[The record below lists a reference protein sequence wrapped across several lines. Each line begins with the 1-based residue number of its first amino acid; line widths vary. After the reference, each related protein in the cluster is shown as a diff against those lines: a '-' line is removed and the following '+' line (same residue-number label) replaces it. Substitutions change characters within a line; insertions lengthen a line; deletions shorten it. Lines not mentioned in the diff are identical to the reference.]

1 MKTQIRRGVFE
12 TNSSST
18 HSLQLAKQTLDEARK
33 AVNKRIYDRY
43 SWCEDVIFDESEFLH
58 DNTLILKGFKIE
70 DSAEE
75 SSVYYI
81 ISNWVAK
88 IQYLT
93 MFLNHYIYNIDEY
106 SFEKHSYTPN
116 KNIILNFKVYK
127 RFIELIKEY
136 AKTKGY
142 DINSV
147 VLDDIEDSIWVEDF
161 KFNGKDI
168 IESKITVELFE
179 NLFKTLM
186 NDNYILT
193 YCDEAYSPYISP
205 SIYIY

>member
-88 IQYLT
+88 I
-93 MFLNHYIYNIDEY
+93 
-106 SFEKHSYTPN
+106 
-116 KNIILNFKVYK
+116 
-127 RFIELIKEY
+127 
-136 AKTKGY
+136 
-142 DINSV
+142 
-147 VLDDIEDSIWVEDF
+147 
-161 KFNGKDI
+161 
-168 IESKITVELFE
+168 
-179 NLFKTLM
+179 
-186 NDNYILT
+186 
-193 YCDEAYSPYISP
+193 
-205 SIYIY
+205 